1 LTGLRTQSK
10 ITIKILKI
18 NLPARF
24 SFIRFPNFIAMSL
37 NLDSF
42 EPDSTKKSPAFNLIF
57 LLFLSI
63 FFLVSCGNGDS
74 EKEERPDRAKMEE
87 AQKAFDEENYD
98 KAKSSVEYFL
108 AQYPKDVQAL
118 YFYAQVLVATDQ
130 LLKAREKANE
140 ILAIDP
146 ERPEAQAILGEVHY
160 GRKEFSQALKL
171 SRQALKKNPSL
182 QVPYRVIGEIYLR
195 QGQVKDSIK
204 VLLEAQRLKPDDVET
219 LKKLSAAYI
228 KDKQY
233 KEAKKY
239 LDKAMEVDENVPGV
253 HYNMAVVYA
262 NLNNG
267 QKAMEHVE
275 LALKYYIEL
284 DTFFW
289 IGKARDMKR
298 LIARKF
304 KISE

>member
-1 LTGLRTQSK
+1 
-10 ITIKILKI
+10 
-18 NLPARF
+18 
-24 SFIRFPNFIAMSL
+24 M

-42 EPDSTKKSPAFNLIF
+42 RQDPTNKLLIINF
-57 LLFLSI
+57 SILILLSV
-63 FFLVSCGNGDS
+63 FFLVSCGNGDD
-74 EKEERPDRAKMEE
+74 EKKEGPDRAKMEE

-130 LLKAREKANE
+130 LLKARERANE
-140 ILAIDP
+140 ILEIDP
-146 ERPEAQAILGEVHY
+146 ELPEAQAILGEVHY
-160 GRKEFSQALKL
+160 GRKEFPQALKL
-171 SRQALKKNPSL
+171 SRQALKKNPKL

-195 QGQVKDSIK
+195 QGHVKDSIK

-233 KEAKKY
+233 KEAKKN
-239 LDKAMEVDENVPGV
+239 LDKAMKIDENVPGV
-253 HYNMAVVYA
+253 HYNLAVVYA
-262 NLNNG
+262 NMNDG

-275 LALKYYIEL
+275 LALKYYTDL
-284 DTFFW
+284 GTFFW

-304 KISE
+304 NIEE